1 LANSALQEAF
11 LPSISPSA
19 DEISRERPL
28 LDRCHHLLVESGAT
42 VHRRFGSR
50 RPTCHDPAVTSEL
63 PVLPAPRDTRNRPLH
78 DLRISVTDRCNF
90 RCVYCM
96 PRAVFGPDHAFL
108 PREEILS
115 FEEIARLVG
124 IFTRLGVEKVRLTGG
139 EPLVRRE
146 LATLVGM
153 LAGEPGV
160 RDLTLTTNGV
170 LLPQHA
176 AALAAAGLHRVTISL
191 DADDDETFGRMNDA
205 RAPVD
210 KVLAGIDA
218 AEAAGLGPIKVNMVV
233 KRGWNEHA
241 ILSMARRFRGTGRI
255 LRFIEYMD
263 VGHSNGW
270 RLDEVVT
277 ADEILSAVGAEFPL
291 EPMPPTHPGEVAER
305 YRYADGSGEI
315 GIIASVSRPF
325 CGDCSR
331 ARLSADGQLY
341 TCLFATRGHDLRAL
355 LRGGAT
361 DTQLEADLRAVWESR
376 DDRYSE
382 LRTAETANLPK
393 VEMSYIGG

>member
-1 LANSALQEAF
+1 MA
-11 LPSISPSA
+11 P
-19 DEISRERPL
+19 
-28 LDRCHHLLVESGAT
+28 G
-42 VHRRFGSR
+42 
-50 RPTCHDPAVTSEL
+50 
-63 PVLPAPRDTRNRPLH
+63 PRDTLGRSLH

-108 PREEILS
+108 PRAELLT
-115 FEEIARLVG
+115 FEEIARLTAA
-124 IFTRLGVEKVRLTGG
+124 FAKLGVEKVRLTGG
-139 EPLVRRE
+139 EPLVRRD
-146 LATLVGM
+146 LPSLVGM
-153 LAGEPGV
+153 LGAIPGV
-160 RDLTLTTNGV
+160 RDLTLTTNAV

-176 AALAAAGLHRVTISL
+176 PALRAAGLHRVTVSL

-205 RAPVD
+205 RAPVAS
-210 KVLAGIDA
+210 VLAGIEA
-218 AEAAGLGPIKVNMVV
+218 AEAAGLGPVKINMVV

-241 ILSMARRFRGTGRI
+241 ILPMARRFRGTGRI

-263 VGHSNGW
+263 VGSSNGW
-270 RLDEVVT
+270 RLDDVVT
-277 ADEILSAVGAEFPL
+277 ADQILSLLATEFVL
-291 EPMPPTHPGEVAER
+291 EPIAPTYPGEVAER

-315 GIIASVSRPF
+315 GVIASVSRPF
-325 CGDCSR
+325 CGGCTR

-341 TCLFATRGHDLRAL
+341 TCLFASSGHDLRAL

-361 DTQLEADLRAVWESR
+361 DEELDAELRRIWGAR

-382 LRTAETANLPK
+382 IRTEETAHLPK

>member
-1 LANSALQEAF
+1 ML
-11 LPSISPSA
+11 
-19 DEISRERPL
+19 
-28 LDRCHHLLVESGAT
+28 
-42 VHRRFGSR
+42 
-50 RPTCHDPAVTSEL
+50 
-63 PVLPAPRDTRNRPLH
+63 PRDTRGRPLH

-108 PREEILS
+108 PRAELLT
-115 FEEIARLVG
+115 FDEIARLVA

-146 LATLVGM
+146 LPTLVGQ
-153 LAGEPGV
+153 LAAITGV

-170 LLPQHA
+170 LLPDHA
-176 AALAAAGLHRVTISL
+176 SELKEAGLHRVTVSL
-191 DADDDETFGRMNDA
+191 DADDDATFMRMNDA
-205 RAPVD
+205 GVPVSR
-210 KVLAGIDA
+210 VMAGIEA
-218 AEAAGLGPIKVNMVV
+218 AEAGGLGPIKLNMVV

-241 ILSMARRFRGTGRI
+241 VLPMARRFRGTGRI

-270 RLDEVVT
+270 RLDEVIS
-277 ADEILSAVGAEFPL
+277 ADEILATITAEFRL
-291 EPMPPTHPGEVAER
+291 EPMPPTKQGEVAER
-305 YRYADGSGEI
+305 YRYTDGGGEI

-325 CGDCSR
+325 CGDCNR

-341 TCLFATRGHDLRAL
+341 TCLFATTGHDLRSL
-355 LRGGAT
+355 VRGGAS
-361 DTQLEADLRAVWESR
+361 DAELEGVLREIWEVR

-382 LRTAETANLPK
+382 IRSAETVALPK

>member
-1 LANSALQEAF
+1 MPDL
-11 LPSISPSA
+11 LPML
-19 DEISRERPL
+19 PL
-28 LDRCHHLLVESGAT
+28 
-42 VHRRFGSR
+42 
-50 RPTCHDPAVTSEL
+50 
-63 PVLPAPRDTRNRPLH
+63 DTRGRPLH

-108 PREEILS
+108 PRAELLS
-115 FEEIARLVG
+115 FDEIARLVR
-124 IFTRLGVEKVRLTGG
+124 IFAGLGVEKVRLTGG

-146 LATLVGM
+146 LPTLVEM
-153 LAGEPGV
+153 LAVIPGV

-170 LLPQHA
+170 LLPEQA
-176 AALAAAGLHRVTISL
+176 SALKAAGLHRVTISL
-191 DADDDETFGRMNDA
+191 DADDDATFMRMNDA
-205 RAPVD
+205 GVPVSR
-210 KVLAGIDA
+210 VLAGIEA
-218 AEAAGLGPIKVNMVV
+218 AEAAGLGPIKLNMVV

-241 ILSMARRFRGTGRI
+241 VLPMARRFRGTGRI

-270 RLDEVVT
+270 RLDDVVT
-277 ADEILSAVGAEFPL
+277 ADEIAGTIGSEFPL
-291 EPMPPTHPGEVAER
+291 EPMPPTNRGEVAER

-325 CGDCSR
+325 CGDCNR
-331 ARLSADGQLY
+331 ARVSADGQLY
-341 TCLFATRGHDLRAL
+341 TCLFATAGHDLRGL
-355 LRGGAT
+355 LRGGAS
-361 DTQLEADLRAVWESR
+361 DAEIDAALRLIWEAR

-382 LRTAETANLPK
+382 IRSAETATLPK

>member
-1 LANSALQEAF
+1 MPEL
-11 LPSISPSA
+11 LPMLPL
-19 DEISRERPL
+19 DTRGRPL
-28 LDRCHHLLVESGAT
+28 R
-42 VHRRFGSR
+42 
-50 RPTCHDPAVTSEL
+50 
-63 PVLPAPRDTRNRPLH
+63 

-108 PREEILS
+108 PRAELLA
-115 FEEIARLVG
+115 FEEITRLVT

-146 LATLVGM
+146 LPTLVGM
-153 LAGEPGV
+153 LAAIPGV

-170 LLPQHA
+170 LLPEQA
-176 AALAAAGLHRVTISL
+176 VALEEAGLHRVTVSL
-191 DADDDETFGRMNDA
+191 DADDDATFMRLNDA
-205 RAPVD
+205 GVPVAR
-210 KVLAGIDA
+210 VLAGIEA
-218 AEAAGLGPIKVNMVV
+218 AEAAGLGPIKLNMVV

-241 ILSMARRFRGTGRI
+241 LLPMARRFRGTGRI

-270 RLDEVVT
+270 RLDDVIT
-277 ADEILSAVGAEFPL
+277 AEEILATIGAEFPL
-291 EPMPPTHPGEVAER
+291 EPMPPTQPGEVAER
-305 YRYADGSGEI
+305 YRYADGAGEI

-325 CGDCSR
+325 CGDCNR

-341 TCLFATRGHDLRAL
+341 TCLFAPAAHDLRAL
-355 LRGGAT
+355 VGGAAS
-361 DTQLEADLRAVWESR
+361 DADLEDVVGGIGEVR

-382 LRTAETANLPK
+382 IRSEDTVALPK

>member
-1 LANSALQEAF
+1 
-11 LPSISPSA
+11 
-19 DEISRERPL
+19 
-28 LDRCHHLLVESGAT
+28 
-42 VHRRFGSR
+42 
-50 RPTCHDPAVTSEL
+50 VTSEL
-63 PVLPAPRDTRNRPLH
+63 PVLPGPRDTLNRPLH

-108 PREEILS
+108 PRGEILT
-115 FEEIARLVG
+115 FEEIARLVR
-124 IFTRLGVEKVRLTGG
+124 IFTGLGVEKVRLTGG

-146 LATLVGM
+146 LPRLVGM
-153 LAGEPGV
+153 LAAVPGV

-170 LLPQHA
+170 LLPEHA
-176 AALAAAGLHRVTISL
+176 PALADAGLQRVTISL

-205 RAPVD
+205 RVPVEL
-210 KVLAGIDA
+210 VLAGIEA

-241 ILSMARRFRGTGRI
+241 ILPMARRFRGTGRI

-270 RLDEVVT
+270 RLDDVVS
-277 ADEILSAVGAEFPL
+277 ADEILAMVAAEHPL

-305 YRYADGSGEI
+305 YRYRDGSGEI
-315 GIIASVSRPF
+315 GVIASVSRPF

-331 ARLSADGQLY
+331 ARISADGQLY

-355 LRGGAT
+355 LRDGVSDEELDGA
-361 DTQLEADLRAVWESR
+361 LRAIWTAR

-382 LRTAETANLPK
+382 LRTEETSHLPK

>member
-1 LANSALQEAF
+1 VN
-11 LPSISPSA
+11 
-19 DEISRERPL
+19 
-28 LDRCHHLLVESGAT
+28 
-42 VHRRFGSR
+42 
-50 RPTCHDPAVTSEL
+50 EL
-63 PVLPAPRDTRNRPLH
+63 PLAPRDTLGRPLH

-108 PREEILS
+108 PRSELLT
-115 FEEIARLVG
+115 FEELTRLVRL
-124 IFTRLGVEKVRLTGG
+124 FVALGVRKVRMTGG

-146 LATLVGM
+146 LPILVRE
-153 LAGEPGV
+153 LAAIPGV
-160 RDLTLTTNGV
+160 EDLTLTTNGV

-176 AALAAAGLHRVTISL
+176 AALKAAGLDRVTISL
-191 DADDDETFGRMNDA
+191 DADDDETFTRMNDA
-205 RAPVD
+205 RVPVAS
-210 KVLAGIDA
+210 VLRGLDA
-218 AEAAGLGPIKVNMVV
+218 AESAGLGPIKLNMVV

-241 ILSMARRFRGTGRI
+241 ILPMARRFRGTGRI

-277 ADEILSAVGAEFPL
+277 ADEILATVSAEFPL
-291 EPMPPTHPGEVAER
+291 ERMPPTKPGEVAER
-305 YRYADGSGEI
+305 YRYLDGAGEI
-315 GIIASVSRPF
+315 GVIASVSRPF
-325 CGDCSR
+325 CGTCDR

-341 TCLFATRGHDLRAL
+341 TCLFATRGHDLRSV
-355 LRGGAT
+355 LRGGASDAAISAT
-361 DTQLEADLRAVWESR
+361 LRGIWEGR

-382 LRTAETANLPK
+382 LRSLETVDLPK

>member
-1 LANSALQEAF
+1 ML
-11 LPSISPSA
+11 
-19 DEISRERPL
+19 
-28 LDRCHHLLVESGAT
+28 
-42 VHRRFGSR
+42 
-50 RPTCHDPAVTSEL
+50 
-63 PVLPAPRDTRNRPLH
+63 PRDTRGRPLR

-108 PREEILS
+108 PRAELLTS
-115 FEEIARLVG
+115 EEIARLVS

-146 LATLVGM
+146 LPTLVGT
-153 LAGEPGV
+153 LAAIPGV
-160 RDLTLTTNGV
+160 GDLTLTTNGV
-170 LLPQHA
+170 LLPEHA
-176 AALAAAGLHRVTISL
+176 ADLKAAGLDRVTISL
-191 DADDDETFGRMNDA
+191 DADDDATFMRMNDA
-205 RAPVD
+205 GVPVS
-210 KVLAGIDA
+210 KVLAGIEA
-218 AEAAGLGPIKVNMVV
+218 AEAAGLGPIKLNMVV

-241 ILSMARRFRGTGRI
+241 ILPMARRFRGTGRI

-270 RLDEVVT
+270 RLDEVVS
-277 ADEILSAVGAEFPL
+277 ADEILATIGAEFPL
-291 EPMPPTHPGEVAER
+291 EPMEPTKQGEVAER
-305 YRYADGSGEI
+305 FRYVDGGGEI

-325 CGDCSR
+325 CGDCNR

-341 TCLFATRGHDLRAL
+341 TCLFATTGHDLRAVV
-355 LRGGAT
+355 RAGAS
-361 DTQLEADLRAVWESR
+361 DDEIEAAVRRIWEVR

-382 LRTAETANLPK
+382 IRSAETAALPK

>member
-1 LANSALQEAF
+1 MAEL
-11 LPSISPSA
+11 LPML
-19 DEISRERPL
+19 PL
-28 LDRCHHLLVESGAT
+28 
-42 VHRRFGSR
+42 
-50 RPTCHDPAVTSEL
+50 
-63 PVLPAPRDTRNRPLH
+63 DTRGRPLH

-96 PRAVFGPDHAFL
+96 PRAVFGRDHAFL
-108 PREEILS
+108 PRAELLT
-115 FEEIARLVG
+115 FEEITRVVG

-146 LATLVGM
+146 LSTLVRA
-153 LAGEPGV
+153 LAAIAGV

-170 LLPQHA
+170 LLPEHA
-176 AALAAAGLHRVTISL
+176 TELREAGLHRVTVSL
-191 DADDDETFGRMNDA
+191 DADDDATFMRMNDA
-205 RAPVD
+205 GVPVSR
-210 KVLAGIDA
+210 VLAGIEA
-218 AEAAGLGPIKVNMVV
+218 AEAAGLGPIKLNMVV

-241 ILSMARRFRGTGRI
+241 ILPMARRFRGTGRI

-270 RLDEVVT
+270 RLEEVIT
-277 ADEILSAVGAEFPL
+277 ADQILSSIAAEFPL
-291 EPMPPTHPGEVAER
+291 EPMAPARPGEVAER
-305 YRYADGSGEI
+305 YRYADGGGEI

-325 CGDCSR
+325 CGDCNR

-341 TCLFATRGHDLRAL
+341 TCLFATEGHDLRGL
-355 LRGGAT
+355 LRGGAS
-361 DTQLEADLRAVWESR
+361 DAELEAALRAIWEAR

-382 LRTAETANLPK
+382 IRSDETVALPK

>member
-1 LANSALQEAF
+1 MSEP
-11 LPSISPSA
+11 LP
-19 DEISRERPL
+19 
-28 LDRCHHLLVESGAT
+28 
-42 VHRRFGSR
+42 
-50 RPTCHDPAVTSEL
+50 L
-63 PVLPAPRDTRNRPLH
+63 PMLPRDTRGRPLH

-96 PRAVFGPDHAFL
+96 PRAVFGRDHAFL
-108 PREEILS
+108 PRAELLS
-115 FEEIARLVG
+115 FAEIARLVS

-146 LATLVGM
+146 LPSLVAS
-153 LAGEPGV
+153 LAAVPGV

-170 LLPQHA
+170 LLPEHA
-176 AALAAAGLHRVTISL
+176 SELKAAGLHRVTISL
-191 DADDDETFGRMNDA
+191 DADDDPTFMRMNDA
-205 RAPVD
+205 GVPVSR
-210 KVLAGIDA
+210 VLAGIEA
-218 AEAAGLGPIKVNMVV
+218 AEAAGLGPIKLNMVV

-241 ILSMARRFRGTGRI
+241 LLPMARRFRGTSRI

-277 ADEILSAVGAEFPL
+277 ADEILETLSAEFPL

-305 YRYADGSGEI
+305 YRYVDGSGEI

-331 ARLSADGQLY
+331 ARVSADGQLY
-341 TCLFATRGHDLRAL
+341 TCLFATAGHDLRAP
-355 LRGGAT
+355 LRDGAT
-361 DTQLEADLRAVWESR
+361 DEDFEATLRHIWELR

-382 LRTAETANLPK
+382 LRSAETVLLPK

>member
-1 LANSALQEAF
+1 M
-11 LPSISPSA
+11 
-19 DEISRERPL
+19 
-28 LDRCHHLLVESGAT
+28 
-42 VHRRFGSR
+42 
-50 RPTCHDPAVTSEL
+50 SEL
-63 PVLPAPRDTRNRPLH
+63 LPMLARDTRGRPLH

-96 PRAVFGPDHAFL
+96 PRAVFGRDHAFL
-108 PREEILS
+108 PRAELLT
-115 FEEIARLVG
+115 FEEIARLVRT
-124 IFTRLGVEKVRLTGG
+124 FTRLGVKKVRLTGG

-146 LATLVGM
+146 LPSLVRM
-153 LAGEPGV
+153 LAEVPGV

-170 LLPQHA
+170 LLPEHA
-176 AALAAAGLHRVTISL
+176 AELKEAGLHRVTVSL
-191 DADDDETFGRMNDA
+191 DADDDATFQRMNDA
-205 RAPVD
+205 GVPVSR
-210 KVLAGIDA
+210 VLAGIEA
-218 AEAAGLGPIKVNMVV
+218 AEAAGLGPIKLNMVV

-241 ILSMARRFRGTGRI
+241 LLPMARRFRGTGRI

-270 RLDEVVT
+270 RLDDVIT
-277 ADEILSAVGAEFPL
+277 ADEIQRTIAAEFPL

-305 YRYADGSGEI
+305 YRYADGAGEI

-341 TCLFATRGHDLRAL
+341 TCLFATAGHDLRAL
-355 LRGGAT
+355 VRGGASDVDLE
-361 DTQLEADLRAVWESR
+361 DTLRRIWEVR

-382 LRTAETANLPK
+382 IRSEETVSLPK